1 MLQCPGGQTAT
12 VKRRKKSTAAPNPK
26 KMFEEAQM
34 VRRVKAYLANMKVI
48 TDEERLH
55 ALSVECEPHAGAAAV
70 AAVPLNASRG
80 RRHPSPTLSTT
91 SSASSTSEGRKSIQG
106 RILFVEIRFKF
117 YKTISIDY
125 VIILGTKFGAASPQ
139 AVRKMLAL
147 SDPHKTRP
155 YQPKHCPPPL
165 PVPGLA
171 LHSSG
176 LEPSPGAPRRVGSGS
191 RVPMHERSHSDTPS
205 NLPPPVDLSAESSSV
220 TSLSNLQPLRKTL
233 TSGKLI
239 NFDT

>member
-1 MLQCPGGQTAT
+1 
-12 VKRRKKSTAAPNPK
+12 
-26 KMFEEAQM
+26 
-34 VRRVKAYLANMKVI
+34 
-48 TDEERLH
+48 
-55 ALSVECEPHAGAAAV
+55 
-70 AAVPLNASRG
+70 
-80 RRHPSPTLSTT
+80 
-91 SSASSTSEGRKSIQG
+91 
-106 RILFVEIRFKF
+106 
-117 YKTISIDY
+117 
-125 VIILGTKFGAASPQ
+125 
-139 AVRKMLAL
+139 MLAL

-205 NLPPPVDLSAESSSV
+205 SLPPPVDLSAESSSV

-233 TSGKLI
+233 TSGK
-239 NFDT
+239 FDLSYHFEWFGTRCCREVLAK

>member
-1 MLQCPGGQTAT
+1 
-12 VKRRKKSTAAPNPK
+12 VI
-26 KMFEEAQM
+26 
-34 VRRVKAYLANMKVI
+34 RVDR
-48 TDEERLH
+48 T
-55 ALSVECEPHAGAAAV
+55 
-70 AAVPLNASRG
+70 
-80 RRHPSPTLSTT
+80 
-91 SSASSTSEGRKSIQG
+91 
-106 RILFVEIRFKF
+106 
-117 YKTISIDY
+117 
-125 VIILGTKFGAASPQ
+125 ILGTKFGAASPQ

-191 RVPMHERSHSDTPS
+191 RVPMHERSHSDTPAS
-205 NLPPPVDLSAESSSV
+205 LPPPVDLSAESSSV

-233 TSGKLI
+233 TSGECDLFPPLKRDAVHY
-239 NFDT
+239 NDTLFSQFFLTT

>member
-1 MLQCPGGQTAT
+1 
-12 VKRRKKSTAAPNPK
+12 
-26 KMFEEAQM
+26 MF
-34 VRRVKAYLANMKVI
+34 
-48 TDEERLH
+48 
-55 ALSVECEPHAGAAAV
+55 P
-70 AAVPLNASRG
+70 
-80 RRHPSPTLSTT
+80 
-91 SSASSTSEGRKSIQG
+91 
-106 RILFVEIRFKF
+106 
-117 YKTISIDY
+117 
-125 VIILGTKFGAASPQ
+125 GTKFGAASPQ

-191 RVPMHERSHSDTPS
+191 RVPMHERSHSDTPAS
-205 NLPPPVDLSAESSSV
+205 LPPPVDLSAESSSV

-233 TSGKLI
+233 TSGKCDVFLTKRDAVHYTTI
-239 NFDT
+239 RSSLDIFFSFQKLFRRILNQAV

>member
-1 MLQCPGGQTAT
+1 MNFT
-12 VKRRKKSTAAPNPK
+12 
-26 KMFEEAQM
+26 
-34 VRRVKAYLANMKVI
+34 
-48 TDEERLH
+48 
-55 ALSVECEPHAGAAAV
+55 
-70 AAVPLNASRG
+70 
-80 RRHPSPTLSTT
+80 
-91 SSASSTSEGRKSIQG
+91 
-106 RILFVEIRFKF
+106 
-117 YKTISIDY
+117 
-125 VIILGTKFGAASPQ
+125 GTKFGAASPQ

-191 RVPMHERSHSDTPS
+191 RVPMHERSHSDTPAS
-205 NLPPPVDLSAESSSV
+205 LPPPVDLSAESSSV

-233 TSGKLI
+233 TSGEYNLFLTKWFEARCYPMILI
-239 NFDT
+239 LFFF

>member
-1 MLQCPGGQTAT
+1 
-12 VKRRKKSTAAPNPK
+12 
-26 KMFEEAQM
+26 MF
-34 VRRVKAYLANMKVI
+34 
-48 TDEERLH
+48 
-55 ALSVECEPHAGAAAV
+55 S
-70 AAVPLNASRG
+70 
-80 RRHPSPTLSTT
+80 
-91 SSASSTSEGRKSIQG
+91 
-106 RILFVEIRFKF
+106 
-117 YKTISIDY
+117 
-125 VIILGTKFGAASPQ
+125 GTKFGAASPQ

-205 NLPPPVDLSAESSSV
+205 SLPPPVDLSAESSSV

-233 TSGKLI
+233 TSGKLTEHSTYVKWFETGCCQVSS
-239 NFDT
+239 NVHAFYYT